1 MESFETKSFT
11 SNGGLLTK
19 NKLQNNNPYRSWKWI
34 HYNPGFNLNTLHGR
48 SKNLSLDLQFKM
60 RSDSKPF

>member
-19 NKLQNNNPYRSWKWI
+19 NKLQDNNPYRSWKWI
-34 HYNPGFNLNTLHGR
+34 HYNPDFN
-48 SKNLSLDLQFKM
+48 
-60 RSDSKPF
+60 